1 MKSSSFLLAL
11 MTLFI
16 FSCKDKPKTTSKNE
30 NATAVQKSM
39 NTNAS
44 RFLKDESVTAI
55 SIGIFKDGNKYTSHY
70 GEIDPNTGNTPNDST
85 LYEIASVTKTMTG
98 ALVAQAVL
106 EGKLSLDD
114 DIRTFLDEDYPNLEY
129 NGTPIRI
136 RDLLSHTSRLPSNN
150 KGIAEIMQTINDST
164 AFKFNAIEMGYSQ
177 DDFFNYLHEI
187 KLDTLPGHIYSY
199 SNLGANLTGHILE
212 QVNHK
217 SYDNL
222 LKDVLFD
229 NLNMNNS
236 KLKLTKLDS
245 LNLAQGYNDKRTKM
259 PFLPLGKNLWGA
271 EGGVKSTVPDILNYI
286 EFQLDSTN
294 VLAQKSHEKV
304 YTFSDAEYMAYFWP
318 VENHPIHG
326 IYYEHHGGA
335 FGFNTFVYVYPKY
348 NMGVVVTTNTSGAK
362 ASNVLDNVVLG
373 LVDDL
378 KPFGKKS
385 ITYAIEDSI
394 NTNVND
400 GVTYYK
406 ELKENKPEVYDF
418 SDENSLNSLGYRV
431 LRSGDTQGAIKI
443 FTLNTEEFPE
453 SSNPFD
459 SLGEAYLEEGNYQMA
474 LKNYKKA
481 LSLDPNATNAKEMIT
496 KIEALVNAS

>member
-1 MKSSSFLLAL
+1 M
-11 MTLFI
+11 
-16 FSCKDKPKTTSKNE
+16 
-30 NATAVQKSM
+30 
-39 NTNAS
+39 
-44 RFLKDESVTAI
+44 
-55 SIGIFKDGNKYTSHY
+55 
-70 GEIDPNTGNTPNDST
+70 
-85 LYEIASVTKTMTG
+85 
-98 ALVAQAVL
+98 
-106 EGKLSLDD
+106 
-114 DIRTFLDEDYPNLEY
+114 
-129 NGTPIRI
+129 
-136 RDLLSHTSRLPSNN
+136 
-150 KGIAEIMQTINDST
+150 
-164 AFKFNAIEMGYSQ
+164 
-177 DDFFNYLHEI
+177 
-187 KLDTLPGHIYSY
+187 
-199 SNLGANLTGHILE
+199 
-212 QVNHK
+212 
-217 SYDNL
+217 
-222 LKDVLFD
+222 
-229 NLNMNNS
+229 
-236 KLKLTKLDS
+236 
-245 LNLAQGYNDKRTKM
+245 
-259 PFLPLGKNLWGA
+259 
-271 EGGVKSTVPDILNYI
+271 PDILNYI

>member
-1 MKSSSFLLAL
+1 MKSSSFILAL

-70 GEIDPNTGNTPNDST
+70 GELDPNTGNTPNDST

-136 RDLLSHTSRLPSNN
+136 RDLLSHTSRLPGNN

-348 NMGVVVTTNTSGAK
+348 NMGVVVTTNT
-362 ASNVLDNVVLG
+362 
-373 LVDDL
+373 
-378 KPFGKKS
+378 
-385 ITYAIEDSI
+385 IEDSI